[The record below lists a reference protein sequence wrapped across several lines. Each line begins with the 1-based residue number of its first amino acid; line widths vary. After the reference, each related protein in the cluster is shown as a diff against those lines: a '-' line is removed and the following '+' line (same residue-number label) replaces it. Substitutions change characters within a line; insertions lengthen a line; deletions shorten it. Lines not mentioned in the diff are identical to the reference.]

1 MASKDGAKGGST
13 LTPEGAMARAIELA
27 KGGPE
32 HGPNPRVGCIILDA
46 TGAVV
51 GEGFHRGAGTTHA
64 EVAAIADAAKRGR
77 PTEGATAYMTL
88 EPCRH
93 VGRTGPCVDALTEA
107 GITRV
112 VYAVPDPGTISG
124 GGADVLKKRG
134 VDVVY
139 EPSPV
144 AEELIGH
151 FLHAHRKG
159 RPYVILKFAGTL
171 DGRTAAADGSS
182 FWITGEEAREHAHR
196 DRGRADAILVGTGT
210 IITDDPA
217 LSARPGG
224 KEQGHQPLRVAMGV
238 RDTVGKKIWRDEN
251 AVQVWTHDPRIVL
264 RELQAREVRTLIVEG
279 GATVN
284 SAFLRAGLVDE
295 VRAYVAPVLLG
306 AGRGVVTGLGIHS
319 IDDALRLSD
328 VTTTPLGADTLIVG
342 RPQRRG

>member
-1 MASKDGAKGGST
+1 MAAKTGSGDGP
-13 LTPEGAMARAIELA
+13 LTPEGAMSRAIDIA
-27 KGGPE
+27 KKGPE
-32 HGPNPRVGCIILDA
+32 HGPNPRVGCVILDA
-46 TGAVV
+46 KGTVI

-77 PTEGATAYMTL
+77 PTEGAAAYMTL

-124 GGADVLKKRG
+124 GGADVLKERG

-139 EPSPV
+139 ERSEA
-144 AEELIGH
+144 AEALNAH
-151 FLHAHRKG
+151 FLHALTKG
-159 RPYVILKFAGTL
+159 RPFVILKFAGTL
-171 DGRTAAADGSS
+171 DGRMAAADGTS
-182 FWITGEEAREHAHR
+182 FWITGDEAREHAHR
-196 DRGRADAILVGTGT
+196 ERASADAILVGTGT
-210 IITDDPA
+210 IIADDPA

-238 RDTVGKKIWRDEN
+238 RETTGKKIWRDDN
-251 AVQVWTHDPRIVL
+251 AMQVWTHDPRIVL
-264 RELQAREVRTLIVEG
+264 KELQEREVRTLIVEG

-295 VRAYVAPVLLG
+295 VHAYIAPVLLG

-319 IDDALRLSD
+319 IDDALRLAD
-328 VTTTPLGADTLIVG
+328 VTTTPLGPDTLVTG
-342 RPQRRG
+342 RPLRRG